1 MIDTSFI
8 KFPDTVNT
16 GKPKV
21 VDANYDNSKISNSDF
36 LKILLTDLQ
45 WQDPLNAKDISDFLD
60 NTVKLRQMESLD
72 SFQKLADALSKFTNS
87 ILTASSLI
95 GKKVKYE
102 GNQTY
107 LENGKSQ
114 IEFKLEAPASLVK
127 VSIID
132 QNGNVVEENTFKD
145 LKGNTI
151 YPYEINNTNLQNGY
165 YRVSISAVD
174 SQGKDVSYTL
184 YSTGI
189 VNSVYKDE
197 NGSISAKIAND
208 PVSMDKILEISM

>member
-1 MIDTSFI
+1 MIDTSFT

-36 LKILLTDLQ
+36 LKVLLTDLQ

-165 YRVSISAVD
+165 YRVSISALD

-197 NGSISAKIAND
+197 NGSISAKIANN

>member
-1 MIDTSFI
+1 MIDTSLT
-8 KFPDTVNT
+8 KFPDAAQT
-16 GKPKV
+16 GKPKI
-21 VDANYDNSKISNSDF
+21 VDTNYDNSKMSNSDF
-36 LKILLTDLQ
+36 LKVLLTDLQ

-72 SFQKLADALSKFTNS
+72 GFQKLTDALSKFTNS

-107 LENGKSQ
+107 VENGKSQ
-114 IEFKLEAPASLVK
+114 IEFKLDSPASLVK

-132 QNGNVVEENTFKD
+132 QNGNVVEENTLKD
-145 LKGNTI
+145 LNGNTT
-151 YPYEINNTNLQNGY
+151 YPYQINNNNLSNGY
-165 YRVSISAVD
+165 YKVIISAKD

-197 NGSISAKIAND
+197 NGSISAKIANN
-208 PVSMDKILEISM
+208 PVSLDKILEISM

>member
-1 MIDTSFI
+1 MIDTSFT

-21 VDANYDNSKISNSDF
+21 VDVNYDNSKISNSDF

-197 NGSISAKIAND
+197 NGSISAKIANN

>member
-1 MIDTSFI
+1 MIDTSFT

-21 VDANYDNSKISNSDF
+21 VDANYDNSKMSNSDF
-36 LKILLTDLQ
+36 LKVLLTDLQ

-107 LENGKSQ
+107 VENGKSQ

-197 NGSISAKIAND
+197 NGSISAKIANN

>member
-1 MIDTSFI
+1 MIDTSFT

-174 SQGKDVSYTL
+174 SQSKDVSYTL

-197 NGSISAKIAND
+197 NGSISAKIANN

>member
-1 MIDTSFI
+1 MIDTSFT

-127 VSIID
+127 VSIIN

-165 YRVSISAVD
+165 YRVSISALD

-189 VNSVYKDE
+189 VNSVYKDK
-197 NGSISAKIAND
+197 NGSISAKIANN

>member
-1 MIDTSFI
+1 MIDTSFT

-197 NGSISAKIAND
+197 NGSISAKIANN

>member
-1 MIDTSFI
+1 MIDTSFT

-165 YRVSISAVD
+165 YRVSISALD

-197 NGSISAKIAND
+197 NGSISAKIANN